1 MCPLLASQLEGITTG
16 LYSIY
21 SISIT
26 HKIFTIGCELSYLD
40 SKFYAFEN
48 VKQKHLLIQACHA
61 ISETWVKNIQTAAE
75 CLMNIQ
81 YQYSSE
87 ENFCVFPLILS
98 FFVKTITLKCCICVI
113 CK

>member
-75 CLMNIQ
+75 CLMNL
-81 YQYSSE
+81 YSTSTA
-87 ENFCVFPLILS
+87 VR
-98 FFVKTITLKCCICVI
+98 KTSVCFL
-113 CK
+113 